1 MMEYKYH
8 PIFKYLAFFI
18 ITYMFLRHQKIMQN
32 DLLLINTLIIT
43 IFLIILDY
51 GFIHSHLTLVQPLS
65 DQFFDTTTLKDIE
78 TELDKEVI
86 KEQKIIE
93 KIKKKDKKKEKKEKK
108 NKKEKE
114 IIEQFNLEN
123 EEVYNEQLYDNYPEE
138 YNEEQENPYYEN
150 DSNYKVQN
158 KPDRLRLRTPN
169 QKHYAYSEPMI
180 DSMDSI
186 LAYNA

>member
-18 ITYMFLRHQKIMQN
+18 ITYMFLRHQKLMQN
-32 DLLLINTLIIT
+32 DLLLLNTLIIT
-43 IFLIILDY
+43 IFVIILDY
-51 GFIHSHLTLVQPLS
+51 GFIHNHLTLVQPLS
-65 DQFFDTTTLKDIE
+65 DQFFDSTDMKQIEKD
-78 TELDKEVI
+78 LDKEVI

-93 KIKKKDKKKEKKEKK
+93 KIKKKDKKKDKKKK
-108 NKKEKE
+108 RE
-114 IIEQFNLEN
+114 IVEETPINLEN
-123 EEVYNEQLYDNYPEE
+123 EEVYNEQLYDNYPED
-138 YNEEQENPYYEN
+138 YNEQQENPYYED
-150 DSNYKVQN
+150 DSIYKVQT
-158 KPDRLRLRTPN
+158 KPDRLRIRTPN

>member
-1 MMEYKYH
+1 MEYKYH

-18 ITYMFLRHQKIMQN
+18 IAYMFLRHQKIMPN
-32 DLLLINTLIIT
+32 DLLLLNTLIIT

-51 GFIHSHLTLVQPLS
+51 GFIHNHLTLVQPLS
-65 DQFFDTTTLKDIE
+65 DQFFDSTNLKDIE
-78 TELDKEVI
+78 KELDKEVI

-93 KIKKKDKKKEKKEKK
+93 KIKKKDKKKDKKDKK
-108 NKKEKE
+108 NKE
-114 IIEQFNLEN
+114 IIEDKEINLEN

-138 YNEEQENPYYEN
+138 YNDQQENPYYED
-150 DSNYKVQN
+150 DSMYKVQN
-158 KPDRLRLRTPN
+158 KPDRLRIRTPN